1 MLKLNTFRIL
11 TPTSHARVGDKV
23 MKLREERDLFG
34 RFLIIHGSR
43 PGLVPKI
50 EENIGYYE
58 MSVLPR
64 FMLAAD
70 GSLLI
75 PKDKYKL
82 MNAIEEMNNENSSE
96 SRQPVQSFLYQ
107 KCWLLMSW
115 H

>member
-11 TPTSHARVGDKV
+11 TPTSHARAGDKV

-50 EENIGYYE
+50 EETIGHYE

-64 FMLAAD
+64 PLFAAD

-82 MNAIEEMNNENSSE
+82 MNAIEEVKNEHSSE
-96 SRQPVQSFLYQ
+96 SSTSSTVFHY
-107 KCWLLMSW
+107 
-115 H
+115 